1 MRYSELCEVYEE
13 LERNPSRLKKTE
25 ILANFLAR
33 LKNLKDS
40 REIIYLLQG
49 KAFPDYSEKEFGIS
63 EQLCIKALSKASGIS
78 DKEIILKWK
87 KTGDLG
93 LVSEEVMS
101 KKKQNTLFSNKLT
114 TEKVLDNLKKL
125 PELIGKG
132 TVDKKMSLISELL
145 TSASGTEAKYIIR
158 TLLGDLRIGVAS
170 GTIRDSIAEACS
182 GISRKEIEA
191 SKNLGSLGEESSK
204 FTDAVQEAYDKLTDF
219 ALVFEKACKG
229 IKSLHSTE
237 LSPGHPIKVMLALK
251 AESIEDGFERVGKPA
266 AFENKYDGFRMLIN
280 KEENGNIK
288 IFTRRLD
295 EVTNQFPDVV
305 EYVKEN
311 VKAKSFII
319 DSEAVGYDKK
329 TKKYT
334 PFQAISQRIKRKY
347 HIEKLIQELP
357 IEINVFDI
365 LYYNGE
371 ALINEPFE
379 KRTKLLRKI
388 ITNHKYHIQTAKQ
401 LITDNEK
408 KAEEFYKQAL
418 KDNQEGVMIK
428 NLNSPY
434 KPGARVGHMLKFKP
448 SENELDLVIT
458 GAEYGKGKRAGAY
471 STFTISCFDKKTG
484 KFLEIGKA
492 SGLKE
497 KEELGLSFIE
507 LTNKLKHLIIKE
519 DGRGVKIKPKLVVT
533 IVYQNIQRS
542 PTYESGFALR
552 FPRITALRHDRKAE
566 DIATLKEIIDD
577 YNRHELKIRY

>member
-1 MRYSELCEVYEE
+1 MKYSELCEVYEE
-13 LERNPSRLKKTE
+13 LEKNPSRLKKIE
-25 ILANFLAR
+25 ILAGFLKKIKHE
-33 LKNLKDS
+33 KNKD
-40 REIIYLLQG
+40 IIYLLQG
-49 KAFPDYSEKEFGIS
+49 KLFPDYDSREIGIS
-63 EQLCIKALSKASGIS
+63 EQLCIKALSKSSGIS
-78 DKEIILKWK
+78 DKEIVLKWK

-93 LVSEEVMS
+93 LVAEEIML
-101 KKKQNTLFSNKLT
+101 KKKQNTLFSHQLT
-114 TEKVLDNLKKL
+114 TDKVLDNLKKL
-125 PELIGKG
+125 PELVGKG

-170 GTIRDSIAEACS
+170 GTIRDSIRDACFD
-182 GISRKEIEA
+182 
-191 SKNLGSLGEESSK
+191 KNLDSEKTKEN
-204 FTDAVQEAYDKLTDF
+204 TNAVQEAYDKLTDF

-305 EYVKEN
+305 NYVKEN

-365 LYYNGE
+365 LYHNGE
-371 ALINEPFE
+371 SLINEPFE

-434 KPGARVGHMLKFKP
+434 KPGARVGYMLKFKP

-566 DIATLKEIIDD
+566 DIATLKEISED

>member
-1 MRYSELCEVYEE
+1 MKYSQLCEVYEE
-13 LERNPSRLKKTE
+13 LEKNPSRLKKTE
-25 ILANFLAR
+25 ILADFL
-33 LKNLKDS
+33 KKIKQEKDK
-40 REIIYLLQG
+40 EIVYLLQG
-49 KAFPDYSEKEFGIS
+49 KVFPDYSEKEFGIS

-78 DKEIILKWK
+78 DKEIVLKWK

-93 LVSEEVMS
+93 LVSEEIMS
-101 KKKQNTLFSNKLT
+101 KKKQNTLFSDKLT

-125 PELIGKG
+125 PELVGKG
-132 TVDKKMSLISELL
+132 TVDKKMGLISELL

-170 GTIRDSIAEACS
+170 GTIRDSISDACF
-182 GISRKEIEA
+182 SRN
-191 SKNLGSLGEESSK
+191 NLDLEESKK
-204 FTDAVQEAYDKLTDF
+204 FTEAVQEAYDKSTDF
-219 ALVFEKACKG
+219 ALVLEKACKG
-229 IKSLHSTE
+229 IKELEKTE

-266 AFENKYDGFRMLIN
+266 AFEYKYDGFRMLIN
-280 KEENGNIK
+280 KTEKGEIK

-305 EYVKEN
+305 SYVKEN

-319 DSEAVGYDKK
+319 DCEAVGYDKK
-329 TKKYT
+329 TKEYT
-334 PFQAISQRIKRKY
+334 PFQAVSQRIKRKY
-347 HIEKLIQELP
+347 HIEKLIKELP
-357 IEINVFDI
+357 IELNVFDI
-365 LYYNGE
+365 LYHNGKS
-371 ALINEPFE
+371 LIDEPFE
-379 KRTKLLRKI
+379 TRTKILRQLIK
-388 ITNHKYHIQTAKQ
+388 THKYKIRTAEQ
-401 LITDNEK
+401 LITSDEK
-408 KAEEFYKQAL
+408 KAQEFYKQAL

-434 KPGARVGHMLKFKP
+434 KPGARVGHMLKLKP
-448 SENELDLVIT
+448 AENELDLVIT

-471 STFTISCFDKKTG
+471 ATFTVSCKDEKNN
-484 KFLEIGKA
+484 KFAEIGKA

-519 DGRGVKIKPKLVVT
+519 SGRGVTIKPKIVVT
-533 IVYQNIQRS
+533 ILYQNIQRS

-552 FPRITALRHDRKAE
+552 FPRIVALRHDRKAE
-566 DIATLKEIIDD
+566 DVATLKEIADD